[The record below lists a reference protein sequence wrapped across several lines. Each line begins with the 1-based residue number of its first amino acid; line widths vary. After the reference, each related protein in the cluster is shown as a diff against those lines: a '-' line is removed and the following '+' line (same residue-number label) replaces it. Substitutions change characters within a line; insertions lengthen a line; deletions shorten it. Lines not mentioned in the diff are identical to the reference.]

1 MIVTTQQGQ
10 ILYDYHQHDN
20 VDPASITKLMTIY
33 LVLDDI
39 DKGKI
44 KLTDEVKFQDDMPKC
59 HAYRD

>member
-44 KLTDEVKFQDDMPKC
+44 KLTDEVKVSG
-59 HAYRD
+59 